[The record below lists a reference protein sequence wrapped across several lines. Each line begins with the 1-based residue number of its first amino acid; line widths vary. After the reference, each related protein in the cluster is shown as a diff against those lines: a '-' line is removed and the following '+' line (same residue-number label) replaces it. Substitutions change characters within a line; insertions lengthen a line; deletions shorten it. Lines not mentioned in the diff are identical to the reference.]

1 MHAYKIVSYQT
12 DTGTLDFQICKH
24 RNDLG
29 RVYSFHLP
37 DTLSLVWGR
46 QEIQR
51 LRSCP
56 QT

>member
-1 MHAYKIVSYQT
+1 MHAYQIVSYQT

-24 RNDLG
+24 RDDLG

-37 DTLSLVWGR
+37 DALSLVGRR